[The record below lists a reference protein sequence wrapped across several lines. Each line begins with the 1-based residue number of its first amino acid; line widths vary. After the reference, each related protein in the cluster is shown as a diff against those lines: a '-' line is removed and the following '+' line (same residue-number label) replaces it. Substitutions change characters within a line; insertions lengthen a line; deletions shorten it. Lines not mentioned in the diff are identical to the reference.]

1 MTYFSQ
7 FVGVEYGNRCRI
19 IMWIYIFFFFFG
31 ERGLHVIKIVA
42 VFIFHNCIAKN
53 DKNQVNGCFD
63 F

>member
-1 MTYFSQ
+1 MDLH
-7 FVGVEYGNRCRI
+7 V
-19 IMWIYIFFFFFG
+19 FFFLVNVD
-31 ERGLHVIKIVA
+31 LHVTKIVA